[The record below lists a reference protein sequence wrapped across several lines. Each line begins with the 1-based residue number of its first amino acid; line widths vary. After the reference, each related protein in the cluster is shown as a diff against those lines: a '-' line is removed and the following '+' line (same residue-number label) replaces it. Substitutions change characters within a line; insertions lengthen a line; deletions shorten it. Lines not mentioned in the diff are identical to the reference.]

1 MQPTIGAGGRRF
13 EKLHASL
20 PLAPTLTGACIAC
33 SPQGAYSTAVYGA
46 PDRVDLD
53 ALRIVHTSMWRARPR
68 HVAGRVRV
76 RAGVRVATPHPRQP

>member
-1 MQPTIGAGGRRF
+1 MQARCSLLCAGGRRF

-53 ALRIVHTSMWRARPR
+53 ALRIVHTFHVESKAATRGRP
-68 HVAGRVRV
+68 G
-76 RAGVRVATPHPRQP
+76 